1 MYKALVLAKTAL
13 LSAFKLK
20 LHFFPQL
27 IAFGATVLLHV
38 QKVSLENVK
47 ESIVIAVI
55 GSS

>member
-27 IAFGATVLLHV
+27 IAFGATVLLHA